1 MVFRRK
7 WGLWGLK
14 GKYIMRRVE
23 ISGKQ
28 ENEGIFVR
36 VNKVENMTECDEKCV
51 LKCVAKMDEK

>member
-1 MVFRRK
+1 
-7 WGLWGLK
+7 
-14 GKYIMRRVE
+14 MRRVK

-36 VNKVENMTECDEKCV
+36 VNKVENMTECDEKYV

>member
-1 MVFRRK
+1 
-7 WGLWGLK
+7 
-14 GKYIMRRVE
+14 MRRVK
-23 ISGKQ
+23 INGKQ